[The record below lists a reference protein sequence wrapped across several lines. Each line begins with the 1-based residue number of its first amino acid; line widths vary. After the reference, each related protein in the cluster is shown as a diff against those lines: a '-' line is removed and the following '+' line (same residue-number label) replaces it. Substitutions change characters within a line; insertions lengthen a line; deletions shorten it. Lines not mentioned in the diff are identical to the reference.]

1 MKILRRSAAVA
12 TVWLLFNMVAMALWW
27 GGFSAS
33 GGFRGGVQLAILAGF
48 VFILLL
54 DLVSTGWVLTRV
66 CWIRAGGAEEG
77 CQRGWL
83 LVLGVLALVGMM
95 GAKVMVDEI
104 ARETPLGGAGGEWV
118 ILYICLGLQL
128 SYLVA
133 LISQKAG
140 SSAATGA

>member
-1 MKILRRSAAVA
+1 MKILRLSAAVA
-12 TVWLLFNMVAMALWW
+12 TVWLLFNMVAMAFWW

-33 GGFRGGVQLAILAGF
+33 GGFRGGVQLVILAGF
-48 VFILLL
+48 AFILLL

-66 CWIRAGGAEEG
+66 CWIRVGKVEEG

-83 LVLGVLALVGMM
+83 LVLAVLALVGMM

-104 ARETPLGGAGGEWV
+104 ARETPLGGVGGEWG

-128 SYLVA
+128 AYLVA
-133 LISQKAG
+133 LGSQKAG
-140 SSAATGA
+140 SSTSTGS

>member
-1 MKILRRSAAVA
+1 MKLLKWSAAVA
-12 TVWLLFNMVAMALWW
+12 IVWLLFNVIAMPLWW

-33 GGFRGGVQLAILAGF
+33 GGFREGAQLAILLGF
-48 VFILLL
+48 AFILLL

-66 CWIRAGGAEEG
+66 CWIQIGKVEEG

-83 LVLGVLALVGMM
+83 LVLAVLALVGLM

-104 ARETPLGGAGGEWV
+104 ARETPLGGAGGEWA

-128 SYLVA
+128 AYLVA
-133 LISQKAG
+133 LFFQKPGPAA
-140 SSAATGA
+140 SAQA